1 MVEYGEKIGVA
12 FQLVDDVIDLST
24 QPEKTGKVP
33 GTDIKAGVVT
43 LPLIYLR
50 ERAET
55 DAASAA
61 LVERID
67 RGARDA
73 DADATDF
80 EASVAELRSHSAT
93 TDTLADAHRWAREAV
108 EALAPLPKGPIKT
121 ALTRFA
127 DSIVER
133 SS

>member
-1 MVEYGEKIGVA
+1 
-12 FQLVDDVIDLST
+12 VDDVIDLST

-43 LPLIYLR
+43 LPLLYLR
-50 ERAET
+50 EQAAT
-55 DAASAA
+55 DAGSAA
-61 LVERID
+61 LLERIE
-67 RGARDA
+67 RGAKAADDA
-73 DADATDF
+73 DSSDFDA
-80 EASVAELRSHSAT
+80 AIGELRHHAAT